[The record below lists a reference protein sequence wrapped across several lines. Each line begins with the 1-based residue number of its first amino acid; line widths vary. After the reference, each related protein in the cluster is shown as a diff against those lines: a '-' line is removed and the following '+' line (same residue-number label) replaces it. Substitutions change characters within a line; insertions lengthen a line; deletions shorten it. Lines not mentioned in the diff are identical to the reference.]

1 MQPLGCAVMHTNPLI
16 LGLIIIDRN
25 GVLKD
30 NTKMK
35 ILVIACLASGKKA
48 FLVKTA
54 DSGMK
59 G

>member
-1 MQPLGCAVMHTNPLI
+1 MHTNPLI

-25 GVLKD
+25 GVIKD
-30 NTKMK
+30 NRKMK

-48 FLVKTA
+48 FLVKTG
-54 DSGMK
+54 DGGME